1 MPTPTIEE
9 LRKKTPAKSVADKP
23 ENQALL
29 RNLLATKGKVSTD
42 SHPSSASPAKRTELP
57 GRYLTLE
64 QPPISAF
71 DDNPVFNEIGAALFL
86 GVSDETL
93 KKWRQRK
100 MGPDYIQ
107 YGPGGPV
114 RYTIKALLEFRAAY
128 TVKPARKKK

>member
-23 ENQALL
+23 EHQSLL
-29 RNLLATKGKVSTD
+29 RNPLATKGKVPTGPRL
-42 SHPSSASPAKRTELP
+42 PSAGPAKRTELP

-71 DDNPVFNEIGAALFL
+71 DDNPVFNEFGAATIV
-86 GVSDETL
+86 GVSAEQL
-93 KKWRQRK
+93 KKWRQRN

-114 RYTIKALLEFRAAY
+114 RYTINALMEFRA
-128 TVKPARKKK
+128 THTIKPEKKKK